1 MTDQQADQAVGP
13 DPSYGRRALSTRGYV
28 AAVVVPVVIAAALFG
43 LVVWNYDD
51 ADIEGSTAPLLVSSW
66 QPGQDNG
73 GEQVVGVLEKGDQD
87 CPMLS
92 SADGSLAVAWPAGY
106 SARISAGGTLT
117 IYDPGNDVAVRA
129 GQEIRA
135 IGSLVDA
142 AGSEYVGRP
151 CAPEAGQIAAI
162 QSEVQ
167 VVG

>member
-1 MTDQQADQAVGP
+1 MSDQQADQQVGP

-51 ADIEGSTAPLLVSSW
+51 ADVEGSTAPLLVSAW
-66 QPGQDNG
+66 QPGQDDG
-73 GEQVVGVLEKGDQD
+73 GEQIVGVLEQGDRN
-87 CPMLS
+87 CPVLS
-92 SADGSLAVAWPAGY
+92 SADGSLVVAWPAGY
-106 SARISAGGTLT
+106 SARVSAGGTLT
-117 IYDPGNDVAVRA
+117 VYDPGNAVAVRE

-135 IGSLVDA
+135 VGSLVDA
-142 AGSEYVGRP
+142 EGSEFVGRP
-151 CAPEAGQIAAI
+151 CAPETGRIAAI